1 MTNDTS
7 NIINEINKNHFLTI
21 EEHRHIELEAEK
33 EGLDLMDLAAE
44 AITNYIEQLQFIK
57 KKDILIL
64 VGKGNNG
71 GDGVSC
77 AIKLIKLGYS
87 IALLL
92 MFDKL
97 SPNTAKLIGEFK
109 QLNGTII
116 TELPVNISKYEVI
129 VDAVI
134 GIGISSRLDDKTQEI
149 FNKINN
155 SEKFILAVD
164 TPSGVNP
171 FTGDVYPGAIK
182 ANTTLTFIA
191 DKPGLY
197 AANAIDYVGDVVVDT
212 LNNVQ
217 SLYYKLQI

>member
-1 MTNDTS
+1 MTNYAN
-7 NIINEINKNHFLTI
+7 NIINKVNKGHFLTI
-21 EEHRHIELEAEK
+21 EKHRHIELEAEK
-33 EGLDLMDLAAE
+33 DGLDLMGLAAE
-44 AITNYIEQLQFIK
+44 VITNYIEQLPFIK
-57 KKDILIL
+57 KKTILIL

-87 IALLL
+87 ITLLL

-97 SPNTAKLIGEFK
+97 SPNTSKLIEKFK
-109 QLNGTII
+109 QLNGEVIA
-116 TELPVNISKYEVI
+116 ELPVNISKYEAI
-129 VDAVI
+129 IDAVF
-134 GIGISSRLDDKTQEI
+134 GIGISNGLDNKTQDI

-155 SEKFILAVD
+155 SGKFVLAVD

-171 FTGDVYPGAIK
+171 FTGNVYPGAIK

-197 AANAIDYVGDVVVDT
+197 AANAMDYVGDVIVDT

-217 SLYYKLQI
+217 SLYIRHKL